1 MSIRGEHADGHP
13 VYSRDVPGLEPG
25 GDGIK
30 FGTWPELRLPASEL
44 IAEHQGHGMPATYFG
59 DCEQCH
65 AQMPHEHAV

>member
-13 VYSRDVPGLEPG
+13 VYGRQDDWRAEQRWELAANDGLLE
-25 GDGIK
+25 
-30 FGTWPELRLPASEL
+30 LPASEL